1 MTKAKNAKKTAKKR
15 PSKKPRTKSSS
26 QSRKVSARTPRVKD
40 TPSGGG
46 ILSEYPPLMTRVQ
59 VQEALQ
65 ISRATFFRMVEDGK
79 MPGAKKVGGSWRVVR
94 EKLEAWL
101 AE

>member
-1 MTKAKNAKKTAKKR
+1 M
-15 PSKKPRTKSSS
+15 PDLG
-26 QSRKVSARTPRVKD
+26 VED

-46 ILSEYPPLMTRVQ
+46 ILGEYPPVMTRQQ
-59 VQEALQ
+59 VQEVLQ
-65 ISRATFFRMVEDGK
+65 ISRATFFRLVEDGK
-79 MPGAKKVGGSWRVVR
+79 LPGAKKIGGSWRVVR

>member
-1 MTKAKNAKKTAKKR
+1 MAKTKKVKKTAKKR
-15 PSKKPRTKSSS
+15 PSKRTRSGG
-26 QSRKVSARTPRVKD
+26 SRTRKASVPDLGVED

-79 MPGAKKVGGSWRVVR
+79 LPGAKKIGGSWRVVR
-94 EKLEAWL
+94 EKLEA
-101 AE
+101 

>member
-1 MTKAKNAKKTAKKR
+1 M
-15 PSKKPRTKSSS
+15 
-26 QSRKVSARTPRVKD
+26 
-40 TPSGGG
+40 
-46 ILSEYPPLMTRVQ
+46 SEYPPVMTRVQ

-65 ISRATFFRMVEDGK
+65 ISRATFFRLVEDGK
-79 MPGAKKVGGSWRVVR
+79 LPGAKKVGGSWRVVR

>member
-1 MTKAKNAKKTAKKR
+1 MG
-15 PSKKPRTKSSS
+15 
-26 QSRKVSARTPRVKD
+26 D
-40 TPSGGG
+40 
-46 ILSEYPPLMTRVQ
+46 YPPVMTRVQ

-65 ISRATFFRMVEDGK
+65 ISRATFFRLVEDGK
-79 MPGAKKVGGSWRVVR
+79 LPGAKKVGGSWRFVR